1 MYVLRMFGRRWVALN
16 LMAALTACS
25 SGGGGGQG
33 PSDTSTGTGGSTGVD
48 AEIPATCSPCTDY
61 GPMSKLGNVMSDDLK
76 SLSGIAVSRRNP
88 GVLYVHNDGPQAVY
102 FAINETGALLAT
114 FGVTGATV
122 RDVEDIAVG
131 PCPTGNC
138 VYLADI
144 GDNREPRPDYTI
156 LRMPEPPVD
165 PNVPPAPTALTAERL
180 LFRYPDGGHN
190 AESLLVEPRTAA
202 LYVITKVDAGQR
214 SAVYRLPAAFGA
226 TSAAVA
232 TKVTDLAVSDAT
244 SHPATGADA
253 HPCGAGFL
261 LRTKD
266 TLFEFRIPVTA
277 PFEEAFQAT
286 PVAVPI
292 AKEEQGE
299 AVAYSPDGRA
309 YYMTSEGS
317 TPPIHRAACP

>member
-1 MYVLRMFGRRWVALN
+1 LRCRGVALA
-16 LMAALTACS
+16 LIGALAAC
-25 SGGGGGQG
+25 SGGGGAQPPGN
-33 PSDTSTGTGGSTGVD
+33 TGTGGSGVTD
-48 AEIPATCSPCTDY
+48 AEIPAMCSPCTDY
-61 GPMSKLGNVMSDDLK
+61 GAISKLGNVMSGDLK

-122 RDVEDIAVG
+122 RDVEDMAVG

-144 GDNREPRPDYTI
+144 GDNRDPRPDYTI

-165 PNVPPAPTALTAERL
+165 PNLPPAPTAVTAERL
-180 LFRYPDGGHN
+180 LFKYPDGGHN
-190 AESLLVEPRTAA
+190 AESLLVEPRTAT

-214 SAVYRLPAAFGA
+214 AAVYRLPSAFGA

-232 TKVTDLAVSDAT
+232 TKVADLPVSDAT

-253 HPCGAGFL
+253 HPCGTGFL

-266 TLFEFRIPVTA
+266 TLFEYRIPVTA

-309 YYMTSEGS
+309 YYLTSEGS
-317 TPPIHRAACP
+317 TPPIHRALCP